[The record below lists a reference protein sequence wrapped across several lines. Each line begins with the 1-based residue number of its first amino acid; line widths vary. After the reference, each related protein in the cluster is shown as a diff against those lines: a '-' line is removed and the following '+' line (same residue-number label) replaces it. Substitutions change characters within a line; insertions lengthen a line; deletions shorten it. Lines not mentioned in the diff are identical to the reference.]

1 MLKTIKLFSI
11 LFIIMISIPNI
22 YSLKILEPIYTEIDN
37 TEIDVGVVAPGEFFL
52 VSFLLEENEK
62 YVEIRIAEEY
72 RNIAKTDTTQFTP
85 ESIFTT
91 IQISEDISGFNL
103 LKLELINA
111 SGEKKEVIFNIN
123 VTNDVISVITQNY
136 EKQTEYGVIKEITL
150 TVINKSVTTKEITIT
165 SDLQESWFYSKNEK
179 LEKDIIKTLPPVSK
193 TDIKYSFIPK
203 GVGDKDIKIFIYT
216 RNAPKENYLRPIG
229 AMFNEFKRSEMD
241 IKINVIKDLRALYS
255 ANQYYYPLYGLNS
268 IPVYFFNN
276 IIRILEN
283 K

>member
-37 TEIDVGVVAPGEFFL
+37 TEIDIGIVAPGEFFL

-165 SDLQESWFYSKNEK
+165 SDLQESWFYSKTEK

-193 TDIKYSFIPK
+193 TDIKI
-203 GVGDKDIKIFIYT
+203 
-216 RNAPKENYLRPIG
+216 
-229 AMFNEFKRSEMD
+229 
-241 IKINVIKDLRALYS
+241 
-255 ANQYYYPLYGLNS
+255 
-268 IPVYFFNN
+268 
-276 IIRILEN
+276 
-283 K
+283 